1 MKKILIFTF
10 SGIIILAFIIKLV
23 SPSSDVYDGFDDV
36 APIIS
41 DKTDFEKNKTN
52 ENHNTHIDSIVII
65 HYLGFDVLYDCQKLQ
80 PVWVDYTLTAKK
92 VEQTKHSPK
101 IKRHFMPDTNLQ
113 LPQASNADYKNS
125 GWVRGHMARRQ
136 DLKWSVQAV
145 QECDYFTNICPQDS
159 TMNNDIWHDIENL
172 VRRVATQ
179 YDSVHVI
186 CGPIFKDYSN
196 GYIGPNHLPVP
207 DYFFKTLLIKDTYGY
222 HSIAFLCPNN
232 NKYISLEDAVCTV
245 DKVEDFSKIDVYSYL
260 PDIIESTVEN
270 TYDFKLWDIKKG
282 L

>member
-1 MKKILIFTF
+1 MKKVLIFTF
-10 SGIIILAFIIKLV
+10 SGIVLLAFIIRLV

-41 DKTDFEKNKTN
+41 DETNFEKNRTN
-52 ENHNTHIDSIVII
+52 EKLNTHIDSIVLI

-80 PVWVDYTLTAKK
+80 PIGVDYTLTAEK

-113 LPQASNADYKNS
+113 LPQASNADYRNS

-136 DLKWSVQAV
+136 DFKWSVQAV

-159 TMNNDIWHDIENL
+159 TMNNDIWHQIENL
-172 VRRVATQ
+172 VRRIATQ

-186 CGPIFKDYSN
+186 CGPIFTDHSN
-196 GYIGPNHLPVP
+196 GYIGPNRLPVP
-207 DYFFKTLLIKDTYGY
+207 DYFFKTLLIKDATGY
-222 HSIAFLCPNN
+222 HAIAFLCPNN
-232 NKYISLEDAVCTV
+232 DKPLTMKDAACTV
-245 DKVEDFSKIDVYSYL
+245 DKVEALSQIDVYSYL
-260 PDIIESTVEN
+260 PDSIETLVEN
-270 TYDFKLWDIKKG
+270 QVSIQLLHIR
-282 L
+282 